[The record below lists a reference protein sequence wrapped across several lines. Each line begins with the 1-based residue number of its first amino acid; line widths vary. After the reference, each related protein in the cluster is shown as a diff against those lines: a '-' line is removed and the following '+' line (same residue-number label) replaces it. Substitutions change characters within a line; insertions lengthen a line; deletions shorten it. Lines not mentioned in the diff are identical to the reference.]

1 MAAPARKVAL
11 VTAGSAGLGAAIAR
25 VLALEL
31 GMSVTINYHSNANR
45 AAALVKELQDTWAA
59 RHATDAGAQVA
70 PPVFH
75 AIRADICKRSEIIRL
90 VEETTAASGGR
101 LDTVISNVGWTKMR
115 NFSDLDDGVD
125 EDDWDRCFDS
135 NVKAH
140 LWLFHAS
147 KKWLEESNA
156 GEEGSAVFVSTAS
169 IAGCKPSGSSL
180 PYAVTKAAQIHLIK
194 SLAVISAP
202 SIRVNCV
209 SPGILLTDW
218 GLSFPAARLEAAKEA
233 NKLKRFATVEDVA
246 QQVRTF
252 VVSKTI
258 TGQNAIIDAGFSL

>member
-1 MAAPARKVAL
+1 MASTARKVAL

-31 GMSVTINYHSNANR
+31 GMSVTINYHSNADR
-45 AAALVKELQDTWAA
+45 ATALVKELQDTWAS
-59 RHATDAGAQVA
+59 RNVSDAA

-75 AIRADICKRSEIIRL
+75 AIRADISKKSEIIRL
-90 VEETTAASGGR
+90 VDETTAASGGR
-101 LDTVISNVGWTKMR
+101 LDTVISNVGWTKIR
-115 NFSDLDDGVD
+115 NFSDLEDGVD

-156 GEEGSAVFVSTAS
+156 RDEGSAVFVSTAS

-180 PYAVTKAAQIHLIK
+180 VRDKNGGIVRSRVCVASSNKHDQPYAVTKAAQIHLIK

-209 SPGILLTDW
+209 SPGILLTVCYPLIS
-218 GLSFPAARLEAAKEA
+218 GIFRP
-233 NKLKRFATVEDVA
+233 
-246 QQVRTF
+246 QVT
-252 VVSKTI
+252 
-258 TGQNAIIDAGFSL
+258 